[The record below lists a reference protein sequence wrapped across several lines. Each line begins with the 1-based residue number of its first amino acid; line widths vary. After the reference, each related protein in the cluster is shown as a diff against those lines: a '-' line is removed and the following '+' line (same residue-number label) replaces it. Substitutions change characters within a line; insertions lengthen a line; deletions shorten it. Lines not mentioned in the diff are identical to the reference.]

1 MTTVQLNTT
10 FLRPVPAD
18 AGQVPLTARVLR
30 LGRSLDFG
38 EVHLHGADGS
48 LAAQVTT
55 TYALM

>member
-30 LGRSLDFG
+30 LGRSLVFG